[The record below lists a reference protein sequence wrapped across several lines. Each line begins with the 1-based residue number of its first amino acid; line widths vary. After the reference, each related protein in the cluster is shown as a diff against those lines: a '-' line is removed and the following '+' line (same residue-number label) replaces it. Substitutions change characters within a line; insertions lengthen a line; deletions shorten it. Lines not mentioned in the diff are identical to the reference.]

1 MKEIAEQKNK
11 NNEIFKKKL
20 NYYIKDPIHKEI
32 NFSNDKWLADFAF
45 SFEMTRLLE
54 IKQLGISFKIFPSA
68 TQNRYSHCLGT
79 FCVAKKF
86 AKHFINQISK
96 NDRKLFLLAAMLHD
110 IGHGPFSHVF
120 EKISNINHEKMGME
134 IIKNPNLQIYHLL
147 KQNKVNPD
155 SLINVYTGE
164 CKQEWISRLISSNL
178 DVDRI
183 DYLLRDSYYI
193 GTCFS
198 TIDIDFLVERS
209 VLLDNDVCFT
219 KTAINYIESFLLGR
233 FYMHDDIYANKNTY
247 IYEWSLIKIFERLKE
262 IKNVFY
268 EKRNN
273 VYFYDF
279 YEWIVFEKKVN
290 IEKTY
295 IYLNDSN
302 LSSFLWSLKSLN
314 DKILNTFIDGFNNMG
329 DIYAVNFNSY
339 TLEEIKKKAK
349 NISIDAKYLFD
360 VIEKKKKQI
369 YYEGE
374 KNMINI
380 YDSAKKE
387 VFRFPSEKILSFKDN
402 KKENNKIILINKS
415 LIN

>member
-1 MKEIAEQKNK
+1 
-11 NNEIFKKKL
+11 
-20 NYYIKDPIHKEI
+20 
-32 NFSNDKWLADFAF
+32 
-45 SFEMTRLLE
+45 
-54 IKQLGISFKIFPSA
+54 
-68 TQNRYSHCLGT
+68 
-79 FCVAKKF
+79 
-86 AKHFINQISK
+86 
-96 NDRKLFLLAAMLHD
+96 
-110 IGHGPFSHVF
+110 
-120 EKISNINHEKMGME
+120 
-134 IIKNPNLQIYHLL
+134 
-147 KQNKVNPD
+147 
-155 SLINVYTGE
+155 
-164 CKQEWISRLISSNL
+164 
-178 DVDRI
+178 
-183 DYLLRDSYYI
+183 
-193 GTCFS
+193 
-198 TIDIDFLVERS
+198 
-209 VLLDNDVCFT
+209 
-219 KTAINYIESFLLGR
+219 
-233 FYMHDDIYANKNTY
+233 

-262 IKNVFY
+262 IKNTFY
-268 EKRNN
+268 EKRSS

-339 TLEEIKKKAK
+339 TLEEIKKKSK

>member
-1 MKEIAEQKNK
+1 MKVSTKQKNK
-11 NNEIFKKKL
+11 NETFKKKL

-68 TQNRYSHCLGT
+68 TQNRYSHCLGA

-86 AKHFINQISK
+86 AKHFMSQISK

-120 EKISNINHEKMGME
+120 EKISNINHEQMGME
-134 IIKNPNLQIYHLL
+134 IIKNPKLQIYHLL
-147 KQNKVNPD
+147 KQNQVSPD

-247 IYEWSLIKIFERLKE
+247 IYEWCLIKIFHRLKE
-262 IKNVFY
+262 IKNIFY
-268 EKRNN
+268 EKRNLI
-273 VYFYDF
+273 YFYDF
-279 YEWIVFEKKVN
+279 YEWIVFDKKVN
-290 IEKTY
+290 VEKTY
-295 IYLNDSN
+295 IYLNDNN
-302 LSSFLWSLKSLN
+302 LSSFLWSLKCLD

-329 DIYAVNFNSY
+329 DIYAVNFNQNI
-339 TLEEIKKKAK
+339 LEEIKQKIK
-349 NISIDAKYLFD
+349 NTSIDSKYLFD
-360 VIEKKKKQI
+360 VIEKKKKEI
-369 YYEGE
+369 YYDGE

-387 VFRFPSEKILSFKDN
+387 VFKFPSERILTFNKN